1 MPTGGGFAMTQVTVL
16 KRRTA
21 KPAPRIG
28 ERIYNVPRRLSKEEL
43 ERIHAKEAHRRRI
56 ADAHARTLF
65 EFGRYRGTRL
75 SLGSLEHRAVPPT
88 RK

>member
-1 MPTGGGFAMTQVTVL
+1 MRWVAVE
-16 KRRTA
+16 KRRRLA
-21 KPAPRIG
+21 KPKRIREG

-65 EFGRYRGTRL
+65 EFGRHRGTRL
-75 SLGSLEHRAVPPT
+75 SLSLLEHRAVPST